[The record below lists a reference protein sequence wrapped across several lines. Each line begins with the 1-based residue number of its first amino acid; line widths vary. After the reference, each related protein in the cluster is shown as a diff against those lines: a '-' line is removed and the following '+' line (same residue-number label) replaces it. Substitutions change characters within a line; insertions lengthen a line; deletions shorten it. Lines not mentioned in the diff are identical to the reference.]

1 LKNVIINKENKDKD
15 KEDINKNDNNFD
27 INNNKIIIN
36 NIEPT
41 LNREESKNINNN
53 IIKINE
59 YKHDLD
65 YIMKDENK
73 IHKNNSFSMDK
84 YIKFFHNPSK
94 TFLLKDNINKNSTI
108 MANKMKLLNKKYKID
123 NDKEE
128 TIFPKIQ
135 NRYKFKSSSL
145 IKHKNYPDVQNF
157 GYTGYNKC
165 FKNKLTIHD
174 LK

>member
-1 LKNVIINKENKDKD
+1 
-15 KEDINKNDNNFD
+15 
-27 INNNKIIIN
+27 
-36 NIEPT
+36 
-41 LNREESKNINNN
+41 
-53 IIKINE
+53 
-59 YKHDLD
+59 
-65 YIMKDENK
+65 
-73 IHKNNSFSMDK
+73 MDK

-157 GYTGYNKC
+157 GYTG
-165 FKNKLTIHD
+165 
-174 LK
+174 